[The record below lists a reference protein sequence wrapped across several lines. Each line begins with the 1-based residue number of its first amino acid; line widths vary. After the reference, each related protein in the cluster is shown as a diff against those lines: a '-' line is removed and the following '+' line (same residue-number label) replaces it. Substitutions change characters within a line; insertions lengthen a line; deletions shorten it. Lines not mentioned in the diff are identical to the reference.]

1 MSYRRWL
8 PLAVLRIKTANC
20 KNCYKCVRLCPVKA
34 IQVKDGQACVND
46 ERCIACGTCLLVCP
60 QQAKEII
67 SDLLAVK
74 NMLRGKAPVCVSIAP
89 ALAAA
94 WPHASLGQVIT
105 ALKRLGFAHV
115 SQTSAGAAVVSR
127 AYQKLVDRGRL
138 HANPL
143 VTTACPAVVK
153 LVEGYYPDL
162 VPFLAP
168 VASPLL
174 AHARMLKAYY
184 PGAQVV
190 FIGPCLAKKEEAARP
205 QNSGVIDGVLLY
217 SEIAAWL
224 EEEGIDPAQLPA
236 SDWSE
241 LDQELAALY
250 PTTGGLLKYLDPKGQ
265 LFLGA
270 NGLGQVTDLLEGMRQ
285 GGLTASLA
293 ECNACAGGCLDGP
306 GMPREE
312 SLVKRKERLAGFQA
326 ALSQKESSTAPVL
339 PTVDTTCDYRPQPV
353 TVIPHTEAEILK
365 VLSKI
370 GKTTPDAELN
380 CGACG
385 YASCREK
392 AAAVIDG
399 MAELDMCM
407 PYMRSRAESLANLVL
422 QSTANAIIVVDK
434 ELVIQDF
441 NPAAERMFVRQAS
454 KVIGLPVGQI
464 IPDEDFRAVRDSGE
478 WVVGKRVI
486 YSSLGLVTMQ
496 TINPIEAQGLI
507 LGVIADVTQYE
518 RQEREL
524 SHVRAETL
532 DKAQEVINKQ
542 MRVAQEIAGLLGEVT
557 ADSKMLLLRLI
568 KLVQG
573 DEDGR

>member
-1 MSYRRWL
+1 M
-8 PLAVLRIKTANC
+8 
-20 KNCYKCVRLCPVKA
+20 RLCPVKA
-34 IQVKDGQACVND
+34 IQVKDSQAFVND

-60 QQAKEII
+60 QQAKEIV
-67 SDLLAVK
+67 SDRLAIK
-74 NMLRGKAPVCVSIAP
+74 NMLQGKAPVCVSIAP

-94 WPHASLGQVIT
+94 WPQASLGQVVT

-115 SQTSAGAAVVSR
+115 SQTAAGAAVVSR
-127 AYQKLVDRGRL
+127 AYQRLLDRGRI

-143 VTTACPAVVK
+143 ITTACPAVVR

-162 VPFLAP
+162 APFLAP

-174 AHARMLKAYY
+174 AHARMLKACY

-205 QNSGVIDGVLLY
+205 QNSGLIDGVLLY

-224 EEEGIDPAQLPA
+224 EEEGINPAQLPA

-241 LDQELAALY
+241 LDQDLAALY
-250 PTTGGLLKYLDPKGQ
+250 PTTGGLLKYLDAKGQ
-265 LFLGA
+265 LLLGA
-270 NGLGQVTDLLEGMRQ
+270 NGLEQVTDLLEGMRQ
-285 GGLTASLA
+285 GGLTASLV

-306 GMPREE
+306 GMPRVE
-312 SLVKRKERLAGFQA
+312 SLARRKERLNSFQA
-326 ALSQKESSTAPVL
+326 LLPLSQAKPPIL
-339 PTVDTTCDYRPQPV
+339 PAISTTCDYRPKPV
-353 TVIPHTEAEILK
+353 RVIPHTEAAILK
-365 VLSKI
+365 VLRKI
-370 GKTTPDAELN
+370 GKMTPDAELN

-385 YASCREK
+385 YATCREK

-407 PYMRSRAESLANLVL
+407 PYMRSRAESLANLVM

-434 ELVIQDF
+434 DLIIQDF

-454 KVIGLPVGQI
+454 HVVGLPIGQI
-464 IPDEDFRAVRDSGE
+464 MAEEDFRSVRDSGE

-486 YSSLGLVTMQ
+486 YSNLGLVTMQ
-496 TINPIEAQGLI
+496 TINPIESQDLI
-507 LGVIADVTQYE
+507 MGVISDITKFE
-518 RQEREL
+518 RQERAL

-532 DKAQEVINKQ
+532 DNAQEVINKQ

>member
-1 MSYRRWL
+1 M
-8 PLAVLRIKTANC
+8 
-20 KNCYKCVRLCPVKA
+20 RLCPVKA

-67 SDLLAVK
+67 SDQLAVK
-74 NMLRGKAPVCVSIAP
+74 SMLQGKAPVCVSIAP

-115 SQTSAGAAVVSR
+115 SQTSVGAAVVSR
-127 AYQKLVDRGRL
+127 AYQKMIDRGRV
-138 HANPL
+138 HTNPL
-143 VTTACPAVVK
+143 LTTACPAVVK

-162 VPFLAP
+162 APFLAP
-168 VASPLL
+168 VASPLI
-174 AHARMLKAYY
+174 AHARMLKAFY
-184 PGAQVV
+184 PGTQVV

-205 QNSGVIDGVLLY
+205 QNAGLIDGVLLY
-217 SEIAAWL
+217 SEVAAWL
-224 EEEGIDPAQLPA
+224 EEEGVNPARLPESEW
-236 SDWSE
+236 SD
-241 LDQELAALY
+241 LDQDLAALY
-250 PTTGGLLKYLDPKGQ
+250 PTAGGLLKYLDDRGQ
-265 LFLGA
+265 LLLGA
-270 NGLGQVTDLLEGMRQ
+270 NGLEQVTDLLVGMRQ
-285 GGLTASLA
+285 GGLTASLV

-312 SLVKRKERLAGFQA
+312 SLIKRKERLKTFQA
-326 ALSQKESSTAPVL
+326 ALPQKTTGEQVVV
-339 PTVDTTCDYRPQPV
+339 PTVDTSCDYRPNPV

-407 PYMRSRAESLANLVL
+407 PYMRSRAESLANLVM

-434 ELVIQDF
+434 DLIIQDF

-454 KVIGLPVGQI
+454 KVIGLPINQI
-464 IPDEDFRAVRDSGE
+464 IPDEDFRSVRDNGE
-478 WVVGKRVI
+478 WVIGKRVI

-496 TINPIEAQGLI
+496 TINPLQSQDLI
-507 LGVIADVTQYE
+507 LGVIADVTKFE
-518 RQEREL
+518 LQEREL

>member
-1 MSYRRWL
+1 M
-8 PLAVLRIKTANC
+8 
-20 KNCYKCVRLCPVKA
+20 
-34 IQVKDGQACVND
+34 KDGQACVND

-67 SDLLAVK
+67 SDRLAIQS
-74 NMLRGKAPVCVSIAP
+74 MLQGKAPVCVSIAP

-94 WPHASLGQVIT
+94 WPRASLGQVIT

-115 SQTSAGAAVVSR
+115 SQTSVGAAVVSQ
-127 AYQKLVDRGRL
+127 AYQKLLDRGRI
-138 HANPL
+138 HANPML
-143 VTTACPAVVK
+143 TTACPAVVRY
-153 LVEGYYPDL
+153 VEGYYPDL

-168 VASPLL
+168 VGSPLL
-174 AHARMLKAYY
+174 VHARMLKAFY

-205 QNSGVIDGVLLY
+205 HNVGVIDGVLLY
-217 SEIAAWL
+217 SEIKEWL
-224 EEEGIDPAQLPA
+224 EEKGIDPATLPA
-236 SDWSE
+236 SDWCE
-241 LDQELAALY
+241 LDQELAAMY
-250 PTTGGLLKYLDPKGQ
+250 PSSGGLLRYLDGKGQ
-265 LFLGA
+265 LLLEA
-270 NGLGQVTDLLEGMRQ
+270 SGLEQVKDALEGMRQ
-285 GGLTASLA
+285 GGLTATLV

-312 SLVKRKERLAGFQA
+312 SLLKRKERLIRFQA
-326 ALSQKESSTAPVL
+326 SLPKVRPKERVL
-339 PTVDTTCDYRPQPV
+339 PTVSTACDYRPNPV
-353 TVIPHTEAEILK
+353 KVVNHSEHEILK

-370 GKTTPDAELN
+370 GKTTPEAELN

-385 YASCREK
+385 YTTCREK

-407 PYMRSRAESLANLVL
+407 PYMRSRAESLANLVM

-434 ELVIQDF
+434 DLIIQDF

-454 KVIGLPVGQI
+454 KVIGQPIGQI
-464 IPDEDFRAVRDSGE
+464 IPDDDFRSVRDSGE
-478 WVVGKRVI
+478 WVIGKRVV
-486 YSSLGLVTMQ
+486 YSNLGLVTMQ
-496 TINPIEAQGLI
+496 TINPLKSEELI
-507 LGVIADVTQYE
+507 LGVIADVTKFE
-518 RQEREL
+518 LQERAL

-532 DKAQEVINKQ
+532 EKAQEVINKQ

-557 ADSKMLLLRLI
+557 ADSKMLLLNLI

-573 DEDGR
+573 EEESR

>member
-1 MSYRRWL
+1 MKNEQ
-8 PLAVLRIKTANC
+8 AV
-20 KNCYKCVRLCPVKA
+20 
-34 IQVKDGQACVND
+34 VND

-60 QQAKEII
+60 QQAKEIV
-67 SDLLAVK
+67 SDQLAVK
-74 NMLRGKAPVCVSIAP
+74 NMLQGKAPVCVSIAP

-105 ALKRLGFAHV
+105 ALKHLGFAHV
-115 SQTSAGAAVVSR
+115 SQTAVGAAVVSR
-127 AYQKLVDRGRL
+127 AYQKIIDRGRI
-138 HANPL
+138 HANPSL
-143 VTTACPAVVK
+143 TTACPAVVK

-168 VASPLL
+168 VASPLI
-174 AHARMLKAYY
+174 AHARMLKAFY
-184 PGAQVV
+184 PDAQVV

-205 QNSGVIDGVLLY
+205 QNAGLIDGVLLY

-224 EEEGIDPAQLPA
+224 EVEGINPAELPE
-236 SDWSE
+236 SEWSQF
-241 LDQELAALY
+241 DQEVAALY
-250 PTTGGLLKYLDPKGQ
+250 PTAGGLLSYLDDKGQ
-265 LFLGA
+265 LLLDA
-270 NGLGQVTDLLEGMRQ
+270 SGLEQVTDLLEGMRQ
-285 GGLTASLA
+285 GGLTASLV
-293 ECNACAGGCLDGP
+293 ECNACVGGCLDGP
-306 GMPREE
+306 GMPRED
-312 SLVKRKERLAGFQA
+312 SLVKRKERLKNFQR
-326 ALSQKESSTAPVL
+326 LL
-339 PTVDTTCDYRPQPV
+339 PDKQDRQVELPSVDTTCDYRPHPV
-353 TVIPHTEAEILK
+353 TVIPHTEAEILE

-385 YASCREK
+385 YSSCREK
-392 AAAVIDG
+392 AAAVLDG

-407 PYMRSRAESLANLVL
+407 PYMRSRAESLANQVM
-422 QSTANAIIVVDK
+422 QSTANAIIIVDK
-434 ELVIQDF
+434 DLVIQDF

-454 KVIGLPVGQI
+454 KVIGLPIGQI
-464 IPDEDFRAVRDSGE
+464 IVDDDFRAVRDGGE
-478 WVVGKRVI
+478 WVINKRVI
-486 YSSLGLVTMQ
+486 YSNLGLVTMQ
-496 TINPIEAQGLI
+496 TINPLQEGLI
-507 LGVIADVTQYE
+507 LGVIADVTRFE

-573 DEDGR
+573 EEDSR